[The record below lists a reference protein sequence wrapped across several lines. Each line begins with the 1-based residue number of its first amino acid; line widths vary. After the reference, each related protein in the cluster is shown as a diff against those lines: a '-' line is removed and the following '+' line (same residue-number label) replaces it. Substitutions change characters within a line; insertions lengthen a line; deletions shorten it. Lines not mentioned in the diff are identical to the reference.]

1 MLEVLLIFFLI
12 ITKSV
17 SFKFKEKITV
27 QTDGNGKKDVKMMVS
42 FKFLSDFWRTLKLTV
57 KLISF

>member
-1 MLEVLLIFFLI
+1 MLEVFLIFFLI
-12 ITKSV
+12 IAKSV

-42 FKFLSDFWRTLKLTV
+42 FKFLSNFWRTLKLTV